1 MCAIVSIPAINNS
14 NTEELSEKGTNHDET
29 SNNEMITI
37 DFEFSNAAD
46 EGSHEVWCIDSGCTA
61 HMCGNRNS
69 LTNFEKPTIGKVNLA
84 NKSSID
90 IAGRGSVSLN
100 ISSDGQTKRIDLK
113 NTLHVPDLRTN
124 LLSVGKMCDKEL
136 KVIFE
141 TDGASVIDRDGK
153 IVLRADRVNG
163 GLYYVQAS
171 LLESNS
177 NAEWDVGTLKMSLA
191 EIWHRRMGHV
201 NYRDLQKYHR
211 EEAVKG
217 MTVDKWKEDT
227 RCEICI
233 RGKMT
238 KSPFPKKSERKSDI
252 LEIIHSDVCG
262 PMRTESLGKSRYFVT
277 FIDDA
282 SRWCEICF
290 IRRKDEVF
298 QAFKK

>member
-1 MCAIVSIPAINNS
+1 MVGTSDINNS
-14 NTEELSEKGTNHDET
+14 NIEELSEKGMNHGET
-29 SNNEMITI
+29 SNNKINL
-37 DFEFSNAAD
+37 EFSNAAN
-46 EGSHEVWCIDSGCTA
+46 EGSNEVWCIDSGCTA

-100 ISSDGQTKRIDLK
+100 VYSDGLTKRVDLK

-124 LLSVGKMCDKEL
+124 LLSVGKMCDKGL

-141 TDGASVIDRDGK
+141 TDGASVINREGK
-153 IVLRADRVNG
+153 TVLRADRVNG
-163 GLYYVQAS
+163 GLYYVRAS
-171 LLESNS
+171 LLESNA
-177 NAEWDVGTLKMSLA
+177 NAEWDGGMSSKMSLA
-191 EIWHRRMGHV
+191 EIWHRRMGHI
-201 NYRDLQKYHR
+201 NYRDLQKCHR
-211 EEAVKG
+211 EDAVKG

-252 LEIIHSDVCG
+252 FEIIHSNVCG

-282 SRWCEICF
+282 SRWCEIRF
-290 IRRKDEVF
+290 IR
-298 QAFKK
+298 